1 MKEKTNLSIQRKS
14 AGMTAEQLAQESGVS
29 ISAIKKYESG
39 EKDINNAKLPTL
51 VAICKALNCR
61 LSAVVSDEN
70 LIADLL
76 SINE

>member
-1 MKEKTNLSIQRKS
+1 MKEKTNLALARRA

-29 ISAIKKYESG
+29 ISAIKKYETG

-61 LSAVVSDEN
+61 LTAVVSDEK
-70 LIADLL
+70 LISDLL

>member
-1 MKEKTNLSIQRKS
+1 MKEKTNLSIQRKA
-14 AGMTAEQLAQESGVS
+14 AGMNAEALAEESGVS
-29 ISAIKKYESG
+29 VSAIKKYESG

-61 LSAVVSDEN
+61 LSAVVSDEK